1 MGLATTRQ
9 RSFQRALSISRLQ
22 KRKCLDIKGEGLGLD
37 LQEKLPS
44 QGVLRPPEAL
54 QEANPWIWPNFREND
69 HLTEKWRFWLG
80 FELLAQVWDGPAL
93 VQIFSRELPAA
104 RSMDLGH
111 RT

>member
-1 MGLATTRQ
+1 MDLAH
-9 RSFQRALSISRLQ
+9 
-22 KRKCLDIKGEGLGLD
+22 
-37 LQEKLPS
+37 
-44 QGVLRPPEAL
+44 
-54 QEANPWIWPNFREND
+54 FREND

>member
-9 RSFQRALSISRLQ
+9 RSFQRALSIWRLQ

-80 FELLAQVWDGPAL
+80 FGWPGPGPDLLQRASSSPEHG
-93 VQIFSRELPAA
+93 SRPQ
-104 RSMDLGH
+104 DIGF
-111 RT
+111 